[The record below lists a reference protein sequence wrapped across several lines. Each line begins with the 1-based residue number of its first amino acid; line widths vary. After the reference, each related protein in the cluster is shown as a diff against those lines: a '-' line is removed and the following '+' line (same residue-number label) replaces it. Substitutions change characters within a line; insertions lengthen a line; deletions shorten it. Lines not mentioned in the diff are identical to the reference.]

1 MAGADFYLCLETVMG
16 SLELRVCVSQVEN
29 AKWVINAGSSLKN
42 LWVPALGKRQ
52 FWYGNLSSS
61 SF

>member
-1 MAGADFYLCLETVMG
+1 MMG
-16 SLELRVCVSQVEN
+16 SLELTVCVSQVEN
-29 AKWVINAGSSLKN
+29 AKWAINAGKSLKN

-61 SF
+61 FF